1 MNRQQKRALAILS
14 SMSLTLLLA
23 VAAVTMSIF
32 HVRWLSILLLFFV
45 AVVPCVGGVVFFR
58 LRPAGGA
65 VMFDERDMEIQRNA
79 NLASFGIAYLF
90 LMLASFAPGFIL
102 GEKASIPVT
111 WLPGMAVAAGV
122 CHAYAF
128 FVSLLIQ
135 YGRQGERNPTQT
147 PRRWFCLRPSL
158 KGQTK

>member
-23 VAAVTMSIF
+23 VAAVMMSILR
-32 HVRWLSILLLFFV
+32 VCWLSILLLFFV
-45 AVVPCVGGVVFFR
+45 AVVPCAGGVMFFR

-79 NLASFGIAYLF
+79 NLASFSIAYLF

-111 WLPGMAVAAGV
+111 WLPGLAVVAGV

-128 FVSLLIQ
+128 FLSLLVQ
-135 YGRQGERNPTQT
+135 YSRGGKDE
-147 PRRWFCLRPSL
+147 
-158 KGQTK
+158 